1 LLFFRA
7 VSVDSALTAFLMGKE
22 HVMDLELATVID
34 PTNIQCRVQLLDEGE
49 PTDARYAAQ
58 AQEAG
63 VVIRPCH
70 IVVVDRARTP
80 REIVWRA
87 GTMATAERMDGDRV
101 TYNDGYRPPVTLRFK
116 DERPMEEQQES
127 PITVGDHVL
136 IEGSSTEELA
146 VVDRVVEGRPAHPE
160 RLHALFPTIVQMYNS
175 PHAAR
180 P

>member
-1 LLFFRA
+1 
-7 VSVDSALTAFLMGKE
+7 VSVDCAPTAFVMCKE

-34 PTNIQCRVQLLDEGE
+34 PTNIQCRVQLFDEGE
-49 PTDARYAAQ
+49 PTDARYAAP

-87 GTMATAERMDGDRV
+87 GTIATVERMDGDRV

-116 DERPMEEQQES
+116 DERPMEEQQQT
-127 PITVGDHVL
+127 PIAVGDHVL
-136 IEGSSTEELA
+136 IEGSSSEELA
-146 VVDRVVEGRPAHPE
+146 VVDRVVAGRPAHPE
-160 RLHALFPTIVQMYNS
+160 RLHALFPTIVEVYSS
-175 PHAAR
+175 PNAAGQ
-180 P
+180 